1 MATPGETTKT
11 TDGEKQAAAAERD
24 VLGRLADRGEEA
36 LQRLSEIPGGSRAV
50 RAFNDLKGAVDDLGR
65 KVRGIDALEAR
76 VAKLEKELASLKRA
90 SKPAAAKKPAA
101 RRPV

>member
-1 MATPGETTKT
+1 MTTTGETTS
-11 TDGEKQAAAAERD
+11 GEKRATVERD

-36 LQRLSEIPGGSRAV
+36 LQRLSEIPGGSRV
-50 RAFNDLKGAVDDLGR
+50 LKAFQDLRGAVDDLGR

-90 SKPAAAKKPAA
+90 SKPAAAKKPAS
-101 RRPV
+101 RKPV